1 MKIKT
6 EKQLKTDL
14 PEIFHNFGEARQ
26 SGFIKVKE
34 LKEKGLP
41 IVGTYCTYMP
51 EEIILAAGAIPIS
64 LCSTSDETIPAAEED
79 LPRNLCPLIKSSYG
93 FGKTDKCP
101 YFYFAD
107 LVIGETTCDGKKKMY
122 EYMSEFKPFYLMN
135 LPNSW
140 NSDASFDLWKD
151 EMVRL
156 KEKLEEFFEVEIT
169 EEDIRESI
177 ELINA
182 ERDARKNFYSLGK
195 LNPPAITGSEM
206 FKVMYGANYSF
217 DKEEL
222 IETLN
227 ETTEK
232 IRKEYEEG
240 KVLPEKPRIL
250 MTGCPIGGVTEKV
263 IRAIEDNGGQI
274 VFFENCTVSKNVDKL
289 NIEPMEDVY
298 EELATKYS
306 LIGCSCMSY
315 NERRFE
321 LLDEIIDEYQVDGVL
336 EMGLQSCHPYAVES
350 KKIKEFCNN
359 EKDVDYIYI
368 ETDYSESDIE
378 QINTRVA
385 AFIEM
390 IEA

>member
-1 MKIKT
+1 MKLRT
-6 EKQLKTDL
+6 EL
-14 PEIFHNFGEARQ
+14 PEIFHNFKEARRD
-26 SGFIKVKE
+26 GFINVKE
-34 LKEKGLP
+34 LKEKGIP
-41 IVGTYCTYMP
+41 IVGTFCTYLP

-122 EYMSEFKPFYLMN
+122 EYMAEFKPFYLMN

-140 NSDASFDLWKD
+140 NTDASFELWID

-156 KEKLEEFFEVEIT
+156 KEKLEDFFNLEIT
-169 EEDIRESI
+169 EEKIREA
-177 ELINA
+177 INLMNEDRA
-182 ERDARKNFYSLGK
+182 ARKEFYSLGK
-195 LNPPAITGSEM
+195 LNPPAISGYDI

-217 DKEEL
+217 DKENL
-222 IETLN
+222 IKTLN
-227 ETTEK
+227 ETT
-232 IRKEYEEG
+232 KEIKEEYDNG
-240 KVLPEKPRIL
+240 KVLPKKPRIL

-263 IRAIEDNGGQI
+263 IKAVEDNGGHI
-274 VFFENCTVSKNVDKL
+274 VFFENCTISKNIDKL
-289 NIEPMEDVY
+289 NIEPMDNVY

-306 LIGCSCMSY
+306 LVGCSCMSY
-315 NERRFE
+315 NTHRFD
-321 LLDEIIDEYQVDGVL
+321 LLDEVIDDYQVDGVL
-336 EMGLQSCHPYAVES
+336 EMGLQSCHPYAIES
-350 KKIKEFCNN
+350 KKVKDFCHN
-359 EKDVDYIYI
+359 EKDIDYIYI

-378 QINTRVA
+378 QINTRVT

-390 IEA
+390 MEDW